1 MTMVL
6 KIAFRNLLRQRRRSV
21 LTLAAM
27 AGGFALCS
35 LSIGI
40 SDGTYLGLIE
50 AFTRDRTGHVQ
61 IQGEGYLDRPTLYN
75 TIDDPDR
82 VGATV
87 ESLDVVEAW
96 TPRVYSP
103 VLAAAGN
110 KTSGARIVGVLPG
123 REARTTRLRL
133 KVREGRFLTVR
144 SGPEVM
150 LGHGLAQSLD
160 ANTGDEV
167 ILIGQAADGS
177 IANDVYRVVGIVGD
191 ARDPYQ
197 RVACYMH
204 LEEAQHFLEL
214 GRRVHEVAAV
224 LTDPSASVRTASQLE
239 GLLTGGS
246 FEVSPWQ
253 VVESAFYRAMQA
265 DLQGMW
271 ISLGIINLIVA
282 IGVLNT
288 VLMAIMERT
297 REFGVLRALGT
308 RPATVFLL
316 ILGETACLSV
326 VGALIGGVLG
336 TICNATLAKHG
347 IAYPTPVEYGG
358 YVFDRLISMVS
369 FRSVWIPA
377 VLTFGTAVLVSLI
390 PATRAASVAPA
401 RAMRTH

>member
-1 MTMVL
+1 MVL
-6 KIAFRNLLRQRRRSV
+6 RIAFRNCFRQRRRSV
-21 LTLAAM
+21 LSLAAM

-50 AFTRDRTGHVQ
+50 AFTRDRTGHIQ
-61 IQGEGYLDRPTLYN
+61 IHGEGYLDRPTLYN

-82 VGATV
+82 VGETV
-87 ESLDVVEAW
+87 ESLDVVAAW

-110 KTSGARIVGVLPG
+110 KTTGARIVGVLPG

-133 KVREGRFLTVR
+133 QVSAGRFLTGR
-144 SGPEVM
+144 PGLEVM
-150 LGHGLAQSLD
+150 LGHGLAEALG
-160 ANTGDEV
+160 ATTGGEV

-197 RVACYMH
+197 RVALYMH
-204 LEEAQHFLEL
+204 LEEAQRFLEL
-214 GRRVHEVAAV
+214 GRRVHEVAVV
-224 LTDPSASVRTASQLE
+224 LADASASERVAGQLE
-239 GLLTGGS
+239 GLLTRGPV
-246 FEVSPWQ
+246 EVSPWQ
-253 VVESAFYRAMQA
+253 VVEKAFYRAMQA

-308 RPATVFLL
+308 RPAAVFLL
-316 ILGETACLSV
+316 ILVETALLSV
-326 VGALIGGVLG
+326 LGALVGGVLG
-336 TICNATLAKHG
+336 VISNTVLAEHG
-347 IAYPTPVEYGG
+347 ILYPTPVEYGG

-390 PATRAASVAPA
+390 PATRAARVAPA

>member
-1 MTMVL
+1 MVL
-6 KIAFRNLLRQRRRSV
+6 KIAFRNCFRQRRRSV

-50 AFTRDRTGHVQ
+50 AFTRNRTGHVQ
-61 IQGEGYLDRPTLYN
+61 IHGKGYLDKPTLYN
-75 TIDDPDR
+75 TIDDPVR
-82 VGATV
+82 LGETV

-103 VLAAAGN
+103 VLAAVDN
-110 KTSGARIVGVLPG
+110 KTTGARIVGVLPG
-123 REARTTRLRL
+123 REARTTRLKL
-133 KVREGRFLTVR
+133 NVSAGRFLTMR
-144 SGPEVM
+144 SEPEVM
-150 LGHGLAQSLD
+150 LGFGLAESLGATTD
-160 ANTGDEV
+160 DEV

-191 ARDPYQ
+191 GKDPYQ

-204 LEEAQHFLEL
+204 LKEAQSFLEL
-214 GRRVHEVAAV
+214 GHRVHEMAV
-224 LTDPSASVRTASQLE
+224 VLEDPSASVRTASKLKS
-239 GLLTGGS
+239 LLAGGPVA
-246 FEVSPWQ
+246 VSPWQ
-253 VVESAFYRAMQA
+253 VVERAFYRAMQA
-265 DLQGMW
+265 DVQGMW

-308 RPATVFLL
+308 RPAAVFLL

-326 VGALIGGVLG
+326 FGVLIGGGLG
-336 TICNATLAKHG
+336 MICNTILAKHG
-347 IAYPTPVEYGG
+347 IVYPTPVEYGG

-390 PATRAASVAPA
+390 PATRAARVAPA

>member
-1 MTMVL
+1 MVL
-6 KIAFRNLLRQRRRSV
+6 RIAFRNCFRQRRRSV

-40 SDGTYLGLIE
+40 SDGTYLGLID

-61 IQGEGYLDRPTLYN
+61 IHGKGYLDKPTLYN

-82 VGATV
+82 LGETV

-103 VLAAAGN
+103 VLAAVGN
-110 KTSGARIVGVLPG
+110 KTTGARIVGVLPG
-123 REARTTRLRL
+123 REARTTRLKS
-133 KVREGRFLTVR
+133 KVSAGRFLTMR
-144 SGPEVM
+144 SEPEVM
-150 LGHGLAQSLD
+150 LGFGLAEALGATTD
-160 ANTGDEV
+160 DEV

-191 ARDPYQ
+191 GKDPYQ

-204 LEEAQHFLEL
+204 LTVSQSFLEL
-214 GRRVHEVAAV
+214 GQRVHEMAV
-224 LTDPSASVRTASQLE
+224 VLADPSASARTASRLK
-239 GLLTGGS
+239 GLLAGRS
-246 FEVSPWQ
+246 VEVSPWQ
-253 VVESAFYRAMQA
+253 VVERAFYRAMQA

-308 RPATVFLL
+308 RPAAVFLL

-326 VGALIGGVLG
+326 LGVLIGGGLG
-336 TICNATLAKHG
+336 VICNTILAKYG
-347 IAYPTPVEYGG
+347 IVYPTPVEYGG

-377 VLTFGTAVLVSLI
+377 VLTFGTAVLVSLT
-390 PATRAASVAPA
+390 PATRAARVAPA

>member
-1 MTMVL
+1 MVL
-6 KIAFRNLLRQRRRSV
+6 RIAFRNCFRQRRRSV

-27 AGGFALCS
+27 AGGFALSS

-50 AFTRDRTGHVQ
+50 AFTRNRTGHVQ
-61 IQGEGYLDRPTLYN
+61 IHGAGYLDKPTLYN

-82 VGATV
+82 VGETI
-87 ESLDVVEAW
+87 ESLDVAAAW
-96 TPRVYSP
+96 APRVYSP

-110 KTSGARIVGVLPG
+110 KTTGARIVGVLPG
-123 REARTTRLRL
+123 REARTTRLEYQ
-133 KVREGRFLTVR
+133 VSAGRFLTGR

-150 LGHGLAQSLD
+150 LGHGLAEALG
-160 ANTGDEV
+160 AATGGEV

-191 ARDPYQ
+191 DRDPYQ
-197 RVACYMH
+197 RVALYMH
-204 LEEAQHFLEL
+204 LEEAQRFLEL
-214 GRRVHEVAAV
+214 GRRVHEVAVV
-224 LTDPSASVRTASQLE
+224 LADPSASKRIAGQLD
-239 GLLTGGS
+239 GLLTGNPV
-246 FEVSPWQ
+246 EVSPWQ
-253 VVESAFYRAMQA
+253 VVEKAFYRAMQA

-308 RPATVFLL
+308 RPATVFVL
-316 ILGETACLSV
+316 ILGETALLSV
-326 VGALIGGVLG
+326 FGVLAGGALGV
-336 TICNATLAKHG
+336 IFNALLAKHG
-347 IAYPTPVEYGG
+347 IVYPTPVEYGG
-358 YVFDRLISMVS
+358 YVFDRLVSMVS

-377 VLTFGTAVLVSLI
+377 VLTFGTAILVSLI
-390 PATRAASVAPA
+390 PATRAARVAPA

>member
-1 MTMVL
+1 MVL
-6 KIAFRNLLRQRRRSV
+6 RIAFRNCFRQRRRSV

-50 AFTRDRTGHVQ
+50 AFTRDRTGHIQ
-61 IQGEGYLDRPTLYN
+61 IHGEGYLDRPTLYN

-82 VGATV
+82 VGETV
-87 ESLDVVEAW
+87 ESLDVVAAW

-110 KTSGARIVGVLPG
+110 KTTGARIVGVLPG

-133 KVREGRFLTVR
+133 QVSAGRFLTGR
-144 SGPEVM
+144 PGLEVM
-150 LGHGLAQSLD
+150 LGHGLAEALG
-160 ANTGDEV
+160 ATTGGEV

-197 RVACYMH
+197 RVALYMH
-204 LEEAQHFLEL
+204 LEEAQRFLEL
-214 GRRVHEVAAV
+214 GRRVHEVAVV
-224 LTDPSASVRTASQLE
+224 LADASASERVAGQLE
-239 GLLTGGS
+239 GLLTRGPV
-246 FEVSPWQ
+246 EVSPWQ
-253 VVESAFYRAMQA
+253 VVEKAFYRAMQA

-308 RPATVFLL
+308 RPAAVFLL
-316 ILGETACLSV
+316 ILVETALLSV
-326 VGALIGGVLG
+326 LGALVGGVLG
-336 TICNATLAKHG
+336 VISNTVLAKHG
-347 IAYPTPVEYGG
+347 ILYPTPVEYGG

-377 VLTFGTAVLVSLI
+377 VLTFSTAVLVSLI
-390 PATRAASVAPA
+390 PATRAARVAPA

>member
-1 MTMVL
+1 M
-6 KIAFRNLLRQRRRSV
+6 
-21 LTLAAM
+21 TLAAM

-50 AFTRDRTGHVQ
+50 AFTRDRTGHIQ
-61 IQGEGYLDRPTLYN
+61 IHGEGYLDRPTLYN

-82 VGATV
+82 VGETI
-87 ESLDVVEAW
+87 ESLDVVAAW

-110 KTSGARIVGVLPG
+110 KTTGARIVGVLPG

-133 KVREGRFLTVR
+133 QVSAGRFLKGR
-144 SGPEVM
+144 PGLEVM
-150 LGHGLAQSLD
+150 LGHGLAEALG
-160 ANTGDEV
+160 ATTGGEV

-177 IANDVYRVVGIVGD
+177 IANDVYRVAGIVGD
-191 ARDPYQ
+191 AGDPYQ
-197 RVACYMH
+197 RVALYMH
-204 LEEAQHFLEL
+204 LEEAQRFLEL
-214 GRRVHEVAAV
+214 GRRVHEVAVV
-224 LTDPSASVRTASQLE
+224 LADASASERVAGQLE
-239 GLLTGGS
+239 GLLTRGPV
-246 FEVSPWQ
+246 EVSPWQ
-253 VVESAFYRAMQA
+253 VVEKAFYRAMQA

-308 RPATVFLL
+308 RPAAVFLL
-316 ILGETACLSV
+316 ILVETALLSV
-326 VGALIGGVLG
+326 LGALVGGVLG
-336 TICNATLAKHG
+336 VISNTVLAEHG
-347 IAYPTPVEYGG
+347 ILYPTPVEYGG

-390 PATRAASVAPA
+390 PATRAARVAPA

>member
-1 MTMVL
+1 MVL
-6 KIAFRNLLRQRRRSV
+6 RIAFRNCFRQRRRSV

-27 AGGFALCS
+27 AGGFVLSS

-50 AFTRDRTGHVQ
+50 AFTRNRTGHVQ
-61 IQGEGYLDRPTLYN
+61 IHGAGYLDKPTLYN

-82 VGATV
+82 VGETI
-87 ESLDVVEAW
+87 ESLDVAAAW
-96 TPRVYSP
+96 APRVYSP

-110 KTSGARIVGVLPG
+110 KTTGARIVGVLPG
-123 REARTTRLRL
+123 REARTTRLEYQ
-133 KVREGRFLTVR
+133 VSAGRFLTGR

-150 LGHGLAQSLD
+150 LGHGLAEALG
-160 ANTGDEV
+160 AATGGEV

-191 ARDPYQ
+191 DRDPYQ
-197 RVACYMH
+197 RVALYMH
-204 LEEAQHFLEL
+204 LEEAQRFLEL
-214 GRRVHEVAAV
+214 GRRVHEVAVV
-224 LTDPSASVRTASQLE
+224 LADPSASKRIAGQLD
-239 GLLTGGS
+239 GLLTGNPV
-246 FEVSPWQ
+246 EVSPWQ
-253 VVESAFYRAMQA
+253 VVEKAFYRAMQA

-308 RPATVFLL
+308 RPATVFVL
-316 ILGETACLSV
+316 ILGETALLSV
-326 VGALIGGVLG
+326 FGVLAGGALGV
-336 TICNATLAKHG
+336 IFNALLAKHG
-347 IAYPTPVEYGG
+347 IVYPTPVEYGG
-358 YVFDRLISMVS
+358 YVFDRLVSMVS

-377 VLTFGTAVLVSLI
+377 VLTFGTAILVSLI
-390 PATRAASVAPA
+390 PATRAARVAPA

>member
-1 MTMVL
+1 MVL
-6 KIAFRNLLRQRRRSV
+6 RIAFRNCFRQRRRSV

-50 AFTRDRTGHVQ
+50 AFTRNRTGHIQ
-61 IQGEGYLDRPTLYN
+61 IHGAGYLDKPTLYN
-75 TIDDPDR
+75 SIDEPDR
-82 VGATV
+82 VGETI
-87 ESLDVVEAW
+87 ESLDVVVAW

-103 VLAAAGN
+103 ALAAAGN
-110 KTSGARIVGVLPG
+110 RTAGARIVGVLPG
-123 REARTTRLRL
+123 REARTTRLKL
-133 KVREGRFLTVR
+133 QVSAGRYLTNLSVA
-144 SGPEVM
+144 EVM
-150 LGHGLAQSLD
+150 LGHGLAEALG
-160 ANTGDEV
+160 AATGGEV

-197 RVACYMH
+197 RAALYMH
-204 LEEAQHFLEL
+204 LTEAQRFLEL
-214 GRRVHEVAAV
+214 GRRVHEVAVVIA
-224 LTDPSASVRTASQLE
+224 DASASKRIAGQLD
-239 GLLTGGS
+239 GILAGNPV
-246 FEVSPWQ
+246 EVSPWQ
-253 VVESAFYRAMQA
+253 VVERAFYRAMQA

-308 RPATVFLL
+308 RPATVFVL
-316 ILGETACLSV
+316 ILGETALLSV
-326 VGALIGGVLG
+326 VGVLFGGALGV
-336 TICNATLAKHG
+336 IFNNVLAKHG
-347 IAYPTPVEYGG
+347 IVYPTPVEYGG
-358 YVFDRLISMVS
+358 YVFDRLVSMVS

-377 VLTFGTAVLVSLI
+377 VLTFGTAFLVSLI
-390 PATRAASVAPA
+390 PATHAAGVAPA